1 MSKEGSGNRS
11 EVILAKN
18 PQLAN
23 LDLVEGQQ
31 AHHCLIYGG
40 FGTNAASTVTQHLQ
54 KSPMLASNMF
64 SSHDNDF
71 HTFITL
77 ASNVLQGNGGARSK
91 NGIRLC
97 SPVFFWP
104 PDPSFLAAAFQQEKL
119 GDNEP
124 ECIVE
129 MTGAIY
135 LDDAAQNIG
144 TINTPAQN
152 IRRGTAP

>member
-1 MSKEGSGNRS
+1 MTF
-11 EVILAKN
+11 I
-18 PQLAN
+18 
-23 LDLVEGQQ
+23 
-31 AHHCLIYGG
+31 
-40 FGTNAASTVTQHLQ
+40 
-54 KSPMLASNMF
+54 
-64 SSHDNDF
+64 
-71 HTFITL
+71 TFITL

-135 LDDAAQNIG
+135 LDDAAQNIW
-144 TINTPAQN
+144 TINTAQEKAEVHSGSKN
-152 IRRGTAP
+152 RSDQKLRQLAKQ